1 MSKRRGSFITFE
13 GIDGSGKTT
22 QARRVADLLGAA
34 GLDVVLLRDP
44 GGTVVGEQIR
54 AILLDSTYATMSDA
68 CELLLY
74 EAARAQLV
82 SEAIRPA
89 LERASVVICDR
100 YLDST
105 YAYQHGGRGLDEGLV
120 RCCNELG
127 SCGLV
132 PDLTLVLDIDVPT
145 ALSRTIGRDPDRLE
159 AEGLRFQERV
169 RESYLGLARR
179 EPGRVRVVDADAGED
194 EVFSRVVARLVEA
207 CPQLCVILGEGAG
220 PSL

>member
-44 GGTVVGEQIR
+44 GGTVVGERIR

-74 EAARAQLV
+74 EASRAQLV

-89 LERASVVICDR
+89 LERASVVVCDR
-100 YLDST
+100 YFDST
-105 YAYQHGGRGLDEGLV
+105 YAAWWAWPRRGSRETLQRAWEL
-120 RCCNELG
+120 RCR
-127 SCGLV
+127 
-132 PDLTLVLDIDVPT
+132 
-145 ALSRTIGRDPDRLE
+145 SRSD
-159 AEGLRFQERV
+159 
-169 RESYLGLARR
+169 AR
-179 EPGRVRVVDADAGED
+179 
-194 EVFSRVVARLVEA
+194 AR
-207 CPQLCVILGEGAG
+207 P
-220 PSL
+220 

>member
-54 AILLDSTYATMSDA
+54 AILLDPTYATMSDA

-74 EAARAQLV
+74 EASRAQLV

-89 LERASVVICDR
+89 LERASVVVCDR
-100 YLDST
+100 YFDST
-105 YAYQHGGRGLDEGLV
+105 YAYQHGGRGLDEDLV
-120 RCCNELG
+120 RRCNELG
-127 SCGLV
+127 SCGVV
-132 PDLTLVLDIDVPT
+132 PDLTLVLDLDVST
-145 ALSRTIGRDPDRLE
+145 ALMRTEGRDPDRLE
-159 AEGLRFQERV
+159 AEGLHFQERI
-169 RESYLGLARR
+169 RESYLRLAKC
-179 EPGRVRVVDADAGED
+179 EPARVRVVDGDAGED
-194 EVFSRVVARLVEA
+194 EVFSRVVTQLVEA
-207 CPQLCVILGEGAG
+207 CPQFCSALGEDAR
-220 PSL
+220 PFS